1 MHTVLTGRA
10 CPTQERFYFLDRLQ
24 PGNPAHVVGFALR
37 LEGALHPEVLAEAV
51 HRTVARHDVLR
62 TSYTVEDGL
71 VMQHVRPDSD
81 AAVDVRSSRSSD
93 RESQERELRE
103 LVADQAGQPFS
114 LEEGPILRAF
124 IRSWNPDEHGLVV
137 LVHHIA
143 CDGWANPILMSD
155 IAAYYNAAVT
165 GPGETAGPAGT
176 APSHFAYSQAQR
188 DVRNRG
194 GIDFWRKTLQDAPH
208 LSLHTDFPRPSEL
221 SDQGALVRLPVEP
234 ELIRQLTEWATGRG
248 VTFFAVVLAAYAS
261 VLSRYARQDR
271 VVIGVPVAN
280 RLNTDEEG
288 LVGCLANT
296 LPVLVD
302 LTGSPPFADLLSR
315 VWTAWLNAFGHQ
327 DVPFDLIVQA
337 VQADRQLSQ
346 LPVFQTALN
355 VLNYPFSLPDFDGL
369 DVTEV
374 DVQIEAAG
382 FDVAITVDLCAATP
396 FLRLDYRPELFEP
409 PTAATMLSHYLA
421 FLRSIV
427 ADAGAE
433 PTMVNEAERDCLLV
447 AANPPAAVGEPAQ
460 PSVLARF
467 GEWART
473 SPDAVAIRH
482 RGRDTTYREL
492 DEWSSRIA
500 AALLDAGVS
509 GGDLVGLLLRRSPA
523 VIASILGAWKAGAAY
538 VPLDPEYPPYRLNL
552 MVGSVGLTAML
563 AEAETADM
571 ARGLTGNQAVDLI
584 NVREISSQSEVPAAC
599 PAAGDLAYVMYTSGS
614 TGTPKGVR
622 VRHAGLSA
630 LYSPTPAGLDI
641 TASDVWLC
649 THSFS
654 FDASVWATLGALTT
668 GGRLVI
674 AGYAQQADPAR
685 LAALVQ
691 TEKVTVLDATSGIL
705 YRLLPPY
712 LDLLGGDVSPIRYVT
727 TGGEALSWS
736 RLAALVAS
744 TENFQPVFVNLYGL
758 TECTIITTACQV
770 AAKDLA
776 SVRDGTIGLPVPSA
790 RCYVLD
796 NRLRRP
802 AAMCPANSTS
812 VVLAS
817 ATAT

>member
-1 MHTVLTGRA
+1 
-10 CPTQERFYFLDRLQ
+10 
-24 PGNPAHVVGFALR
+24 
-37 LEGALHPEVLAEAV
+37 
-51 HRTVARHDVLR
+51 
-62 TSYTVEDGL
+62 
-71 VMQHVRPDSD
+71 MQHVRPDSD

-165 GPGETAGPAGT
+165 GPGETAG
-176 APSHFAYSQAQR
+176 R
-188 DVRNRG
+188 RNRTVTLCLLPG
-194 GIDFWRKTLQDAPH
+194 AAGRPEPRWHRFLAEALQDAPH

-509 GGDLVGLLLRRSPA
+509 GGNLVGLLLRRFAGCHRLDPRRVEGWRRLCAARPGIPA
-523 VIASILGAWKAGAAY
+523 VPPEPHGRQRGPHGHAGRSGDRRY
-538 VPLDPEYPPYRLNL
+538 GTRTHGQP
-552 MVGSVGLTAML
+552 G
-563 AEAETADM
+563 
-571 ARGLTGNQAVDLI
+571 RGPDQ
-584 NVREISSQSEVPAAC
+584 R
-599 PAAGDLAYVMYTSGS
+599 AGDQQPERGA
-614 TGTPKGVR
+614 R
-622 VRHAGLSA
+622 RLSCR
-630 LYSPTPAGLDI
+630 G
-641 TASDVWLC
+641 
-649 THSFS
+649 
-654 FDASVWATLGALTT
+654 
-668 GGRLVI
+668 
-674 AGYAQQADPAR
+674 
-685 LAALVQ
+685 
-691 TEKVTVLDATSGIL
+691 
-705 YRLLPPY
+705 
-712 LDLLGGDVSPIRYVT
+712 
-727 TGGEALSWS
+727 
-736 RLAALVAS
+736 
-744 TENFQPVFVNLYGL
+744 
-758 TECTIITTACQV
+758 
-770 AAKDLA
+770 
-776 SVRDGTIGLPVPSA
+776 
-790 RCYVLD
+790 
-796 NRLRRP
+796 
-802 AAMCPANSTS
+802 
-812 VVLAS
+812 
-817 ATAT
+817 